1 MSFIKNLEAE
11 CASLPDQLTATVIDS
26 LTKWDEQIK
35 ELKLNFTQTPEF
47 NASIAKVW
55 CSSLFVAESCTRKP
69 ELLVDLVNSGDLSAI
84 YGENSYVEKLAPS
97 PVESQAELSPGMVCM
112 PQACREQAWLMIKLR
127 HFRRREMVRI
137 AWRDLAGWAELS
149 ETLTDLSHLADACI
163 QYALDFLY
171 QEACEL
177 RGTPLLADGTPQQ
190 IVVLGMGK
198 LGAYELNYSSD
209 IDLIFA
215 YAEDGVLPDR
225 KETTYGEFFTKLCRS
240 LVKVLDESTVDGF
253 VFRTD
258 IRLRPYGD
266 SGPIIMTFDG
276 MENYYQTQAREWER
290 YAMIK
295 VRQVAGDF
303 TVGAQL
309 MAMFRPFVYR
319 RYLDYGAFEELRSL
333 KAQITQELRR
343 KDRMENIK
351 LGPGGIREIEFI
363 GQAFQLIRGGNEK
376 TLQTRPILDVL
387 QLLGELELLS
397 QADADQLKQSYCFLR
412 RVENHIQQYQDLQ
425 THDLPSDPSVQRI
438 LAYSLDYSDWTGFK
452 QDLDKVRAQVHEV
465 FDQVFSLSK
474 QDSAN
479 QHSQKIWACV
489 ADDSELADYLTEY
502 GIDDTGT
509 LLAAI
514 KDFKHCAAIRRMTT
528 KGAGVLD
535 RLMPQLIEAV
545 QQVDNSDET
554 LLRILVLFEA
564 VAGRNVYL
572 SLLSEN
578 SNALSQLIKLS
589 SASPWICAYL
599 AQYPVLF
606 DELLDTRSLYEPLK
620 KVDLDQQLDILLAQ
634 IEIQDLEQLMVVLR
648 QFKQLNVLR
657 VAAADIMGVI
667 PLMVVSDYLTY
678 IAESIVDHVVERAW
692 LMLTDKHG
700 LPPVPGQFSTGL
712 RHTHHPWRSPHLLP
726 AGLRHTHHPW
736 RYTDNA
742 SLGFAVIG
750 FGKLGGIELGY
761 GSDLDLVFL
770 YDCEDGNAMTDGGKP
785 ISCAQFYGRLG
796 LRVRHILD
804 TKMLSGVLYEVD
816 MRLRPNG
823 DSGLLVSH
831 INGYEDYLKNQA
843 WTWELQALVRGR
855 FVAGDPQLKAH
866 YEAIRSRIL
875 SLPRD
880 TESLKKEVREMREK
894 MRETLAANK
903 NQFDLKQSKGGIA
916 DIEFIVQFGVLD
928 QAAKNSALT
937 TYTDNVRLLEGLQQQ
952 GFMSQADEKTLKN
965 AYCTYRDF
973 GHKQVL
979 QGDKAV
985 IAEVEVAK
993 ISAQVEQIWH
1003 KYME

>member
-1 MSFIKNLEAE
+1 MTFIKNLESEFA
-11 CASLPDQLTATVIDS
+11 ALPDELKATVIDA
-26 LTKWDEQIK
+26 LTKWDERVA
-35 ELKLNFTQTPEF
+35 ELKLNITPTPEF
-47 NASIAKVW
+47 NTAIVKVW
-55 CSSLFVAESCTRKP
+55 CSSLFIAESCTRKP
-69 ELLVDLVNSGDLSAI
+69 ELLVELVNSGDLSAI
-84 YGENSYVEKLAPS
+84 YGENSYVEKLALS
-97 PVESQAELSPGMVCM
+97 STEGLARTQAELMT
-112 PQACREQAWLMIKLR
+112 KLR
-127 HFRRREMVRI
+127 DFRRREMVRI

-149 ETLTDLSHLADACI
+149 ETLADLSHLADACI

-177 RGTPLLADGTPQQ
+177 RGTPLLSDGSPQQ

-225 KETTYGEFFTKLCRS
+225 KETTYGEFFTKLCRN
-240 LVKVLDESTVDGF
+240 LIKVLDEITVDGF

-303 TVGAQL
+303 KVGAQL

-363 GQAFQLIRGGNEK
+363 GQAFQLIRGGNDK
-376 TLQTRPILDVL
+376 ALQIRPILDVL
-387 QLLGELELLS
+387 QLLGERELLL
-397 QADADQLKQSYCFLR
+397 QQDVDQLTQSYRFLR
-412 RVENHIQQYQDLQ
+412 RAENHIQQYQDRQ
-425 THDLPSDPSVQRI
+425 THDLPKDPAVQRI
-438 LAYSLDYSDWTGFK
+438 LAYSLDYPDWPSFK
-452 QDLDKVRAQVHEV
+452 QDLDKVRKQVHEV

-474 QDSAN
+474 HDGSTGSPRTAI
-479 QHSQKIWACV
+479 IWACV
-489 ADDSELADYLTEY
+489 ADDSELMEHLKEW
-502 GIDDTGT
+502 GIQDAGAI
-509 LLAAI
+509 LAAI
-514 KDFKHCAAIRRMTT
+514 KDFKNSAAVRRLTA

-535 RLMPQLIEAV
+535 RLMPQLIEAM
-545 QQVDNSDET
+545 QQVANPDET
-554 LLRILVLFEA
+554 LLRLLGLFEA

-578 SNALSQLIKLS
+578 PGALSQLIKLS
-589 SASPWICAYL
+589 SASPWICDYL
-599 AQYPVLF
+599 SQYPVLF
-606 DELLDTRSLYEPLK
+606 DELLDTRSLFEPLK
-620 KVDLDQQLDILLAQ
+620 KADLDQRLNGLLAH
-634 IEIQDLEQLMVVLR
+634 IEEQDLEQLMVVLR

-657 VAAADIMGVI
+657 VAAADIMGAI

-678 IAESIVDHVVERAW
+678 IAESIVGHVVGRAW

-700 LPPVPGQFSTGL
+700 LPPE
-712 RHTHHPWRSPHLLP
+712 
-726 AGLRHTHHPW
+726 
-736 RYTDNA
+736 TDNT
-742 SLGFAVIG
+742 STGFAVLG

-770 YDCEDGNAMTDGGKP
+770 YDCKDGNAMTDGAKP

-796 LRVRHILD
+796 LKVRHILD

-823 DSGLLVSH
+823 DSGLLVAH
-831 INGYEDYLKNQA
+831 VNAYEDYLKNQA

-855 FVAGDPQLKAH
+855 FIAGDPQLKVQ

-894 MRETLAANK
+894 MREALATK
-903 NQFDLKQSKGGIA
+903 DKDKFDLKQSKGGIA

-928 QAAKNSALT
+928 QAAKNVALT

-952 GFMSQADEKTLKN
+952 GFMSKANAETLKN

-985 IAEVEVAK
+985 IAEAEVAK
-993 ISAQVEQIWH
+993 MSAQVERIWH
-1003 KYME
+1003 EYME

>member
-1 MSFIKNLEAE
+1 MSFIKKLEPEFA
-11 CASLPDQLTATVIDS
+11 ALPDQLISTVADS
-26 LTKWDEQIK
+26 LTKWDERLT
-35 ELKLNFTQTPEF
+35 ELNLNIGQTPELT
-47 NASIAKVW
+47 ASIAKVW
-55 CSSLFVAESCTRKP
+55 CTSLFVAESCMRKP
-69 ELLVDLVNSGDLSAI
+69 ELLVDLVNSGDLSAA
-84 YGENSYVEKLAPS
+84 YHPNSYIEKLAHA
-97 PVESQAELSPGMVCM
+97 PVETQAD
-112 PQACREQAWLMIKLR
+112 LMTKLR
-127 HFRRREMVRI
+127 DFRRREMVRI
-137 AWRDLAGWAELS
+137 AWRDLAGWAELA
-149 ETLTDLSHLADACI
+149 ETLSELSHLADACI

-171 QEACEL
+171 KEACEL
-177 RGTPLLADGTPQQ
+177 RGTPLLSDGSPQQ

-225 KETTYGEFFTKLCRS
+225 KETSYSEFFTRLCRN
-240 LVKVLDESTVDGF
+240 LVKVLDEITVDGF

-303 TVGAQL
+303 KVGAEL

-363 GQAFQLIRGGNEK
+363 GQAFQLIRGGNDK
-376 TLQTRPILDVL
+376 ALQIRPILDVL
-387 QLLGELELLS
+387 QLLGERKLLA
-397 QADADQLKQSYCFLR
+397 QKDAEQLKQSYRFLR
-412 RVENHIQQYQDLQ
+412 RVENHIQQYQDQQ
-425 THDLPSDPSVQRI
+425 THDLPKDPSVQQV
-438 LAYSLDYSDWTGFK
+438 LAYSLDYPDWNSFK
-452 QDLDKVRAQVHEV
+452 QHLDQVRKQVHEV
-465 FDQVFSLSK
+465 FEQVFSLSK
-474 QDSAN
+474 QDSAQQN
-479 QHSQKIWACV
+479 SQKIWACV
-489 ADDSELADYLTEY
+489 ADETELMEHLKEY
-502 GIDDTGT
+502 DIQDTSGM
-509 LLAAI
+509 LAAI
-514 KDFKHCAAIRRMTT
+514 KNFKYSVAVKRLTA

-535 RLMPQLIEAV
+535 RLMPQLIEAMR
-545 QQVDNSDET
+545 QVDNPDET
-554 LLRILVLFEA
+554 LLRILGLFEA

-578 SNALSQLIKLS
+578 PGALAQLIRLS
-589 SASPWICAYL
+589 SASSWICSYL
-599 AQYPVLF
+599 AYYPVLF

-620 KVDLDQQLDILLAQ
+620 KADLDEQLKVLLAQ
-634 IEIQDLEQLMVVLR
+634 IDIQDLEQLMVVLR

-657 VAAADIMGVI
+657 VAAADIMGAI

-678 IAESIVDHVVERAW
+678 IAESIVSHVVERAW
-692 LMLTDKHG
+692 MMLTDKHG
-700 LPPVPGQFSTGL
+700 FPPD
-712 RHTHHPWRSPHLLP
+712 
-726 AGLRHTHHPW
+726 
-736 RYTDNA
+736 TDNTA
-742 SLGFAVIG
+742 INFAVIG

-770 YDCEDGNAMTDGGKP
+770 YDCKDGNALTDGDKP
-785 ISCAQFYGRLG
+785 ISCSQFYGRLG
-796 LRVRHILD
+796 LKVRHILD
-804 TKMLSGVLYEVD
+804 TKLLSGVLYEVD

-831 INGYEDYLKNQA
+831 INAYEDYLKNQA

-855 FVAGDPQLKAH
+855 FIAGDSQLKVQ
-866 YEAIRSRIL
+866 YEAIRRRIL

-894 MRETLAANK
+894 MREALAAK
-903 NQFDLKQSKGGIA
+903 DKDKFDLKQSKGGIA

-928 QAAKNSALT
+928 QAAKNVALT

-952 GFMSQADEKTLKN
+952 GFISKADEQILKN

-973 GHKQVL
+973 GHKLVL

-985 IAEVEVAK
+985 IAEADVAK
-993 ISAQVEQIWH
+993 MSAQVERIWH
-1003 KYME
+1003 EYME